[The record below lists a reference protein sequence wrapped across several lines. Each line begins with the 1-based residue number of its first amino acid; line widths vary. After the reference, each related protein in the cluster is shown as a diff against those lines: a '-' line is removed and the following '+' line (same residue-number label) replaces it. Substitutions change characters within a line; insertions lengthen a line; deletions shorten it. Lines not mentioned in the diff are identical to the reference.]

1 MHTSEEDSEGA
12 QCAALCGDTYGFTKV
27 ALVQDLYIAPEKNA
41 LGIYL
46 TIPNSKF
53 LQILFSIHTTPIMRI
68 AGNWWPPL
76 AIWKLLNL

>member
-41 LGIYL
+41 FPVKHLCTVLKGTLEGLCI
-46 TIPNSKF
+46 
-53 LQILFSIHTTPIMRI
+53 
-68 AGNWWPPL
+68 
-76 AIWKLLNL
+76 